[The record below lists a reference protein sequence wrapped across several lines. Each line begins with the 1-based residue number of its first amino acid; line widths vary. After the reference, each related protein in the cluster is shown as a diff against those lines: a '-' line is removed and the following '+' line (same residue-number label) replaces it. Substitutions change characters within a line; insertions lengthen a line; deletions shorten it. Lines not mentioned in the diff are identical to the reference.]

1 MVTDQLTVKSGYK
14 ITSLGCVPRDWNIVP
29 LSKLCHQISDGTH
42 FTPHYV
48 ENGVPF
54 YSVENITRRD
64 FENTK
69 FISREDHLQ
78 LIKRCK
84 PERGDILMTRITA
97 GIVGDTQLIDWDVD
111 ASIYVSLA
119 LLKPNEYIH
128 SNYFYQYTKSK
139 AFLSSVEKFAL
150 VNATPKKINMA
161 DIGKIEIPVP
171 PSIAEQKSIAKSLAD
186 TQELID
192 SLEKVTKKK
201 QNIKQGT
208 IQELLTGKRRLEGF
222 NEEWKSISLGK
233 LFTVFTGKAKSKYVV
248 EFGKYLIMDMG
259 SVSSEGMNICEKQ
272 TNFEGD
278 FLQIGDLVMPKDDIG
293 GGKIIGKTVFV
304 DKNKKYVLGDHVY
317 VLRIKNDKNNSKFL
331 SYMINSFWI
340 NSDIHKKVTGSA
352 QLGINR
358 KTVEEQIVI
367 IPTDIEEQI
376 RITNIISDM
385 DSEIKE
391 LENQRDKYIMIK
403 NGMMQKLLTGEIRLV

>member
-14 ITSLGCVPRDWNIVP
+14 ITSLGCIPCDWNIIP
-29 LSKLCHQISDGTH
+29 LSKLCQQISDGTH
-42 FTPHYV
+42 HTPHYIK
-48 ENGVPF
+48 NGVPF

-150 VNATPKKINMA
+150 VNASPKKINLA
-161 DIGKIEIPVP
+161 DIGKIEILVP
-171 PSIAEQKSIAKSLAD
+171 PSIAEQESIAKSLAD
-186 TQELID
+186 MQELID

-201 QNIKQGT
+201 QNIKQGAM
-208 IQELLTGKRRLEGF
+208 QELLTGKRRLSGF
-222 NEEWKSISLGK
+222 NKKWDFDEIQNHANITTGSKNTQDKIENGRYPFFVRSKKIERINTYSFDGESVVTAGDGDIGKIFHYIDGKFDFHQRVYKISYFDDLLDGYFFYLYFK
-233 LFTVFTGKAKSKYVV
+233 KYFLKRVMSLTAKSTVDSIRM
-248 EFGKYLIMDMG
+248 EMIAEMLIPLP
-259 SVSSEGMNICEKQ
+259 EKKEQ
-272 TNFEGD
+272 LE
-278 FLQIGDLVMPKDDIG
+278 I
-293 GGKIIGKTVFV
+293 GKI
-304 DKNKKYVLGDHVY
+304 
-317 VLRIKNDKNNSKFL
+317 LR
-331 SYMINSFWI
+331 
-340 NSDIHKKVTGSA
+340 
-352 QLGINR
+352 
-358 KTVEEQIVI
+358 
-367 IPTDIEEQI
+367 
-376 RITNIISDM
+376 DM
-385 DSEIKE
+385 DSEIE
-391 LENQRDKYIMIK
+391 QLEAKRDKYIMIK
-403 NGMMQKLLTGEIRLV
+403 NGMMQKLLTGEIRLT

>member
-1 MVTDQLTVKSGYK
+1 MVNTGNNNFEIKK
-14 ITSLGCVPRDWNIVP
+14 LGDIV
-29 LSKLCHQISDGTH
+29 
-42 FTPHYV
+42 
-48 ENGVPF
+48 
-54 YSVENITRRD
+54 NITMGQSPESKYYNKKNIGLPLIQGNADIKNRETIVRTFTSKYPKRGKMGD
-64 FENTK
+64 TIMSVRAPVGEIAKATFDCCLGRGVCAISYVNNYVYYYMIFIENKWGSLSTGSTFDSINSK
-69 FISREDHLQ
+69 EVNNLKILLPKSKEEQNTIAQILSNADE
-78 LIKRCK
+78 LIK
-84 PERGDILMTRITA
+84 
-97 GIVGDTQLIDWDVD
+97 QLD
-111 ASIYVSLA
+111 Y
-119 LLKPNEYIH
+119 
-128 SNYFYQYTKSK
+128 
-139 AFLSSVEKFAL
+139 
-150 VNATPKKINMA
+150 
-161 DIGKIEIPVP
+161 
-171 PSIAEQKSIAKSLAD
+171 
-186 TQELID
+186 LI
-192 SLEKVTKKK
+192 TKKK
-201 QNIKQGT
+201 NIKEGSM
-208 IQELLTGKRRLEGF
+208 QELLTGKRRLEGF

-293 GGKIIGKTVFV
+293 GGKIIGKTVIV

-358 KTVEEQIVI
+358 KTVEEQTVI

-385 DSEIKE
+385 DSEIE
-391 LENQRDKYIMIK
+391 QLEIKKDKYLMIK
-403 NGMMQKLLTGEIRLV
+403 NGMMQKLLTGEIRLT